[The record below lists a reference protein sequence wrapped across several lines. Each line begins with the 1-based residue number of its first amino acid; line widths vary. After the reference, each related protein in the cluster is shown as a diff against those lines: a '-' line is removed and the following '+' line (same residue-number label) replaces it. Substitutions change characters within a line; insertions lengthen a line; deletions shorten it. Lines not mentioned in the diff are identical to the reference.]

1 MLNPLVKPESKENIK
16 RWKAQKK
23 MTEQRSNIGVVSIK
37 ANGSSFSIKRQNR
50 WGQNPKPE
58 YVLSTIYTPKIK

>member
-1 MLNPLVKPESKENIK
+1 MLNPFIKPESTENMK

-23 MTEQRSNIGVVSIK
+23 MTEQRSNRGAVSIK
-37 ANGSSFSIKRQNR
+37 ANGSSFSIKRQDQ
-50 WGQNPKPE
+50 WGQNPKAE